1 MLLNK
6 KIGHRIRSIRQ
17 SNELKQGELAKILE
31 IQPSLLSMYEL
42 GHREPPVKFLD
53 EFCNYFEISLA
64 QFFRFDDLNI
74 DTKEK
79 SQLDDVLLQLQNLT
93 GELENRFFKKLAGEH
108 IAKSI
113 SD

>member
-1 MLLNK
+1 MAV
-6 KIGHRIRSIRQ
+6 IRPFKALR
-17 SNELKQGELAKILE
+17 
-31 IQPSLLSMYEL
+31 P
-42 GHREPPVKFLD
+42 
-53 EFCNYFEISLA
+53 
-64 QFFRFDDLNI
+64 
-74 DTKEK
+74 TKEK